1 MAMWTIVPVGKGILM
16 LTEETPTEEEAPR
29 INEMINRLI
38 KITGIPWVFIGNATL
53 VSEEAVKEIAERFYG
68 IKR

>member
-16 LTEETPTEEEAPR
+16 LTEETPTPEEAPD
-29 INEMINRLI
+29 INRMIDQLI
-38 KITGIPWVFIGNATL
+38 TITGIPWVFIGNATL
-53 VSEEAVKEIAERFYG
+53 LDEKTVKEIAERFYG

>member
-16 LTEETPTEEEAPR
+16 ITDETPLEEEVPR

-38 KITGIPWVFIGNATL
+38 KITGIPWVFIGNASL